1 MSFSKIAAVVFGFIF
16 IVILYS
22 IIYQAL
28 KIMNKDVKG
37 GGKKKQSTS
46 RKTHGL
52 EVIESVDDT
61 SIKKGSVIPVR
72 TNVTIGRKEGNSIVL
87 NDLHVSG
94 NHARLVIKNNVLYIE
109 DLNSTNGTFVN
120 SKKIEGRVKL
130 FINDEVKIG
139 TTTFKVLG

>member
-37 GGKKKQSTS
+37 GGKKRQPTAK
-46 RKTHGL
+46 KTHGL
-52 EVIESVDDT
+52 EVIETGENTSV
-61 SIKKGSVIPVR
+61 KKGSVIPVR
-72 TNVTIGRKEGNSIVL
+72 TNVTLGRKEDNSIVL
-87 NDLHVSG
+87 SDLHVSG
-94 NHARLVIKNNVLYIE
+94 NHAKLVIKNNVLYIE